1 SPEVEMGTRE
11 FISKA
16 TSATSATATTDT
28 TAAAAVTI
36 LSSGILCA
44 VHLAGARTECFGK
57 RVERALSQDAEAE
70 NSNGCQLRAVRR
82 GGARC
87 TVRSR
92 KRFELASE
100 LLQIL
105 LSFSCDAISKAV
117 VKNQRERDCGEDRCR
132 KEMPE
137 VHQGGHDKREKKE
150 EDKCS

>member
-1 SPEVEMGTRE
+1 
-11 FISKA
+11 
-16 TSATSATATTDT
+16 
-28 TAAAAVTI
+28 
-36 LSSGILCA
+36 
-44 VHLAGARTECFGK
+44 
-57 RVERALSQDAEAE
+57 
-70 NSNGCQLRAVRR
+70 
-82 GGARC
+82 

-150 EDKCS
+150 EDKCSTDECVRSAFGCHPASQQSSLLERLPILSAGVLKFLGERQVASLLGCSGCPEECEQMLIGRCQLTQVLGLGR